1 MTTEQKKQLLKKVWD
16 NFSFDEIIDAGFE
29 YDKCHG
35 EDLINVASEFEEK
48 NNIHE
53 DFIDALNEL
62 FESHRNNLP
71 WTHNIVETVVEYCY
85 QSNVLDYFDNDDL
98 IEHLDGT
105 WEMDRYIEDKCEE
118 AVKEY
123 KEENDSYPDYRST
136 NRDSLIRVIQN
147 MRKEDFRR
155 FLCDLAGLHYCVED
169 DKLYEE
175 LKFKTKL

>member
-1 MTTEQKKQLLKKVWD
+1 MTTKQKKQLLKKVWD
-16 NFSFDEIIDAGFE
+16 NISFDEIIDAGFE
-29 YDKCHG
+29 FNKCSG
-35 EDLINVASEFEEK
+35 EDIINAASEFELK
-48 NNIHE
+48 NDIHE
-53 DFIDALNEL
+53 DFMDALNEL

-105 WEMDRYIEDKCEE
+105 WEMDRYIKDKCEE

-123 KEENDSYPDYRST
+123 KEENDLSHDYPT

-147 MRKEDFRR
+147 MKKDDFRR

-169 DKLYEE
+169 EKLYEE
-175 LKFKTKL
+175 LKFKTEL

>member
-1 MTTEQKKQLLKKVWD
+1 MTEKNKKKLLKEIWE
-16 NFSFDEIIDAGFE
+16 NCSFDEIIDAGFE
-29 YDKCHG
+29 YDKCHS
-35 EDLINVASEFEEK
+35 EDLINAASEFEEK

-71 WTHNIVETVVEYCY
+71 WTHSIVETVVEYCF

-123 KEENDSYPDYRST
+123 KEENEPFPNYKLN
-136 NRDSLIRVIQN
+136 NRDELIRTIQE
-147 MRKEDFRR
+147 MKKDDFRR

-169 DKLYEE
+169 DKLYNE
-175 LKFKTKL
+175 LKFF